1 MRMQEP
7 RRDFLSSVAATA
19 ATAALPA
26 LSPAAAGAAQAA
38 PTPVAVIGPGG
49 MGRSHLELLARRD
62 DVRVAWVCDVD
73 AERLAAARK
82 LVVDAGRPEPQ
93 GTDDLRL
100 VLADGAVR
108 AVWIATP
115 DHWHGPAAILAADA
129 GKHVY
134 VEKPACH
141 NIREGRL
148 MVEAARRN
156 RVAMQVGTQSRSAKT
171 VRAAIE
177 RIRSGAIGDVI
188 VAKAWNSQRRGSI
201 GREKPSDPPPGLSYD
216 HWVGPAAWQPYQ
228 KNLHPATWRFFR
240 NFGCGD
246 IGNDGVHEID
256 IARFGLGVDTHPD
269 RIAGLGGKYFFE
281 DDQEF
286 PDTQTCVW
294 EWPAAEGTARRRQL
308 VFEQRDWSP
317 YVQEGHENGNAF
329 YGTKGMLVLGKR
341 SGWQLFSERN
351 KLVESMEGGVDLSA
365 HHDDFLEAV
374 RGAAAGAEPRRTH
387 ADIEEG
393 HRSAALVHLGNIAC
407 RLGRTLA
414 FDSAAERIRGDDE
427 ADALLRRTY
436 RDGHWAVPRGV

>member
-1 MRMQEP
+1 MREA
-7 RRDFLSSVAATA
+7 RREILKSGAAA
-19 ATAALPA
+19 VALPLVTA
-26 LSPAAAGAAQAA
+26 VVRAAEPAA
-38 PTPVAVIGPGG
+38 PLPVAVIGPGG
-49 MGRSHLELLARRD
+49 MGRSHLERLAKRD

-73 AERLAAARK
+73 EGRLAAAKK
-82 LVVDAGRPEPQ
+82 LVVDAGKAEPR
-93 GTDDLRL
+93 GSDDLRD
-100 VLADGAVR
+100 VLADKEVK

-141 NIREGRL
+141 NLREGRL

-156 RVAMQVGTQSRSAKT
+156 RVAMQVGTQSRSAPMIR
-171 VRAAIE
+171 RAVEKLRA
-177 RIRSGAIGDVI
+177 GAIGEVI

-201 GREKPSDPPPGLSYD
+201 GRETPSDPPAGLSYD

-228 KNLHPATWRFFR
+228 KNLLPGVWRFWR

-269 RIAGLGGKYFFE
+269 TIAGLGGKYVFE

-286 PDTQTCVW
+286 PDTQYCVF
-294 EWPAAEGTARRRQL
+294 EWPSSDGGPRRRQL

-341 SGWQLFSERN
+341 TGWQLYSERN
-351 KLVESMEGGVDLSA
+351 KLIDEEAGGVDLDA
-365 HHDDFLEAV
+365 HHDDFLDAV
-374 RGAAAGAEPRRTH
+374 RSAPAAGQPRSTH

-407 RLGRTLA
+407 RLGRTLRFNA
-414 FDSAAERIRGDDE
+414 AAERIIGDAE
-427 ADALLRRTY
+427 AHALLTRAY